1 MAARGSEAK
10 ANITKKILE
19 TFEGSF
25 LYNNG
30 KELRIPVEENGE
42 IVQIKITL
50 TAAKVNVSN
59 GEDTVIPG
67 VAVAPAPA
75 VVQSSELTEQEKKE
89 TIDLLASLNL

>member
-1 MAARGSEAK
+1 MAVRGAEAK
-10 ANITKKILE
+10 AKITKKILE

-25 LYNNG
+25 LCNGG
-30 KELRIPVEENGE
+30 KELRIPMMENGE

-67 VAVAPAPA
+67 VAVTPTSAT
-75 VVQSSELTEQEKKE
+75 VQSSELTEQEKKE
-89 TIDLLASLNL
+89 TLDLLASLNL

>member
-1 MAARGSEAK
+1 MAVRGAEAK

-25 LYNNG
+25 LYNGG

-67 VAVAPAPA
+67 AVTTPASA